1 MGGLTGRVSLR
12 PFYPPLLAAY
22 PIVSLYGRNVH
33 QVLGSELA
41 GPVAAA
47 CAGGVG
53 VWLVLGLILRSAAKG
68 AVVSAV
74 VILLF
79 YSIEPS
85 AGWTS
90 AFLSWA
96 SQFWVNRDI
105 RVGPWWVLGPEIL
118 LLSVTILWCV
128 RGARGLAATTRWLNA
143 VATISMVLAVLPV
156 VSAGVSTGRNERGT
170 DPVTARSPD
179 EPSRDW
185 HPTPLATLNQPPGS
199 PLPDIYYII
208 LDGYARD
215 DVMRSLF
222 DLDISPFLEHIE
234 SRGFFV
240 ARKSPANYCQTP
252 LCLSSSLNGVYLD
265 EMVHDRQSDQ
275 TILRDF
281 IGRNNVLAT
290 LRPLG
295 YRWVTFATGFDP
307 VDHPEADQYL
317 APVPYRSEFYRM
329 ALGLTPLHRL
339 AADPVLW
346 DDMTA
351 SRARINYVF
360 DHLPDIARDPA
371 PTFTY
376 AHVICPHPPM
386 IFGPNGED
394 ISRVV
399 DRRLIYANKAIAEP
413 VPPEVFCR
421 AYRDQA
427 AYITKRVEQ
436 AMDAILAASLE
447 PPIII
452 VQSDHGSELNLDPT
466 SSRQTDLHERMSI
479 LNAYHFPGRRYD
491 GLYEGISP
499 VNSFRVVFNTFF
511 GARLPMLP
519 DRSYFSTG
527 MSPYIFEDVTEAARV
542 DPGSPEGS

>member
-1 MGGLTGRVSLR
+1 MP

-33 QVLGSELA
+33 QVLASELA

-47 CAGGVG
+47 VAGGLA
-53 VWLVLGLILRSAAKG
+53 VWLVFGLILRTAAKG
-68 AVVSAV
+68 AVVSAAA
-74 VILLF
+74 ILLF
-79 YSIEPS
+79 YSIEPA

-90 AFLSWA
+90 AFLTWA
-96 SQFWVNRDI
+96 SQVWVCRQVDA
-105 RVGPWWVLGPEIL
+105 GPWWVVGPEIL
-118 LLSVTILWCV
+118 LLAATIAWCV
-128 RGARGLAATTRWLNA
+128 RGAGGLAAATRWLNA
-143 VATISMVLAVLPV
+143 VATITMFLAVLPIV
-156 VSAGVSTGRNERGT
+156 EAGVSTGRSDRGI
-170 DPVTARSPD
+170 DPATARSPD
-179 EPSRDW
+179 EPPGDW
-185 HPTPLATLNQPPGS
+185 HPTPLATLNLPPGS

-215 DVMRSLF
+215 DVMRSHF
-222 DLDISPFLEHIE
+222 DLDISPFLDHIE
-234 SRGFFV
+234 SRGFYV
-240 ARKSPANYCQTP
+240 ARQSPANYCQTP

-265 EMVHDRQSDQ
+265 EMVKNLQTDQ
-275 TILRDF
+275 TMLREF

-307 VDHPEADQYL
+307 VDHPEADRYFT
-317 APVPYRSEFYRM
+317 PTPYWSEFYRM
-329 ALGLTPLHRL
+329 ALGLTPLYRL
-339 AADPVLW
+339 AGDPSRRNTL
-346 DDMTA
+346 TA

-376 AHVICPHPPM
+376 AHIICPHPPM

-394 ISRVV
+394 VSQTI
-399 DRRLIYANKAIAEP
+399 DRRLLYANKAIAEP
-413 VPPEVFCR
+413 VPPEVFRR

-427 AYITKRVEQ
+427 AYITKRVGQ
-436 AMDAILAASLE
+436 AIDAILDASPE

-491 GLYEGISP
+491 SLHEGISP
-499 VNSFRVVFNTFF
+499 VNSFRAVFNTFF

-527 MSPYIFEDVTEAARV
+527 MSPYVFEDVTEAAGLDSR
-542 DPGSPEGS
+542 SPEGS